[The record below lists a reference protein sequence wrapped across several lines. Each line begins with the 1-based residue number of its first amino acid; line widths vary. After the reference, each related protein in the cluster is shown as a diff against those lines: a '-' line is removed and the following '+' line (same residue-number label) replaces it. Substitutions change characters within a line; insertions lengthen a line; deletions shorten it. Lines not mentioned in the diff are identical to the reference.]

1 MISNDKQFEYLGSQV
16 KKHVQRSIEAFK
28 LFLQIFSAIV
38 GGSIWLSLQSSLTS
52 PFRHRYVIL
61 TDAAAILLAAVVIV
75 MVLDNL
81 RAWRGYRI
89 AMSNLAGKR
98 PDGDYAIP
106 LPLMRSAITERA
118 ILFGIAVVTMLFC
131 FENPFAAL

>member
-1 MISNDKQFEYLGSQV
+1 
-16 KKHVQRSIEAFK
+16 
-28 LFLQIFSAIV
+28 
-38 GGSIWLSLQSSLTS
+38 
-52 PFRHRYVIL
+52 
-61 TDAAAILLAAVVIV
+61 
-75 MVLDNL
+75 
-81 RAWRGYRI
+81 
-89 AMSNLAGKR
+89 MSNLAGKR